1 MRVEFASPWALERGR
16 KEGCLHPT
24 GMSIDRCIE
33 ALSSLHENLD
43 RVLASPS
50 SQSPQDQRDELE
62 DLIRD
67 LTLDIDLRTNVS
79 NQAMTDV
86 ETTVYLPVIEKILAL
101 LALES
106 PTFSAQQSVHREQ
119 AKELTKV
126 AVMQANA
133 LRT

>member
-1 MRVEFASPWALERGR
+1 
-16 KEGCLHPT
+16 
-24 GMSIDRCIE
+24 
-33 ALSSLHENLD
+33 
-43 RVLASPS
+43 
-50 SQSPQDQRDELE
+50 
-62 DLIRD
+62 
-67 LTLDIDLRTNVS
+67 
-79 NQAMTDV
+79 
-86 ETTVYLPVIEKILAL
+86 VIEKILAL